1 MSEGKVSFLGAPPS
15 RPWLQAPVRPSPSIP
30 LRFHLPCKPLSHHP
44 DPLFQWMTSP
54 PTDKMKMTG
63 CKFHHFKMYHHLN
76 SALTVLLVL
85 EEELSWLPPRPIHSL
100 QPIPHPHRHLAPSIV
115 HLSYV
120 STSLFPGPFF
130 ISTNLAQAL

>member
-15 RPWLQAPVRPSPSIP
+15 RPWLQAPVRPSPPIP

-85 EEELSWLPPRPIHSL
+85 EEEVSWLPPRPIHSL
-100 QPIPHPHRHLAPSIV
+100 HPINPTSSQASCSLSCAPLLCQ
-115 HLSYV
+115 HLSL
-120 STSLFPGPFF
+120 SWPLFH
-130 ISTNLAQAL
+130 